1 MNPDA
6 SAGHAGPD
14 ARSDCLVRVWKP
26 ALGEAPA
33 VIVRSKVASMYGPAI
48 RALLI
53 ETRATLGADDVSIE
67 IDDQGALPWTLM
79 ARLETAIVRLR
90 PETPASAPS
99 PPAFAGAGLAFA
111 GAGLAFAGAGLT
123 RSADRG
129 HGLRRS
135 RLYLPGDAPKFFI
148 NAGLHRPD
156 AIILD
161 LEDAVA
167 PAEKDAAR
175 ILVRNAL
182 RSVDFYGADRMV
194 RVNALP
200 VGFADIAALAPHGVD
215 VFVLP
220 KVESAEAVA
229 AAHACIQ
236 RAGASSGL
244 LATIETARGVLR
256 AAEIAAAPGV
266 VAMTLGLEDYAAD
279 IGATRTRDG
288 RESAWARGQV
298 LNAARA
304 AGVQPLGSVYADID
318 DADGFMAW
326 ARDEQQMGFEGVA
339 CLHPR
344 QIALAHKAFAPGPDE
359 VAKAERI
366 VAAYDEALAAGVGA
380 IAVDGRM
387 VDAPVAA
394 RARKVLARHAAGG
407 GGR

>member
-1 MNPDA
+1 MQMQRVLSEA

-14 ARSDCLVRVWKP
+14 ARSDCRVRVWQPKP
-26 ALGEAPA
+26 GVAPE

-48 RALLI
+48 RALLT
-53 ETRATLGADDVSIE
+53 ETRATLGADDLSIE

-79 ARLETAIVRLR
+79 ARLEAAVLRLR
-90 PETPASAPS
+90 PETRATAPS
-99 PPAFAGAGLAFA
+99 PLAGAG
-111 GAGLAFAGAGLT
+111 
-123 RSADRG
+123 SAA
-129 HGLRRS
+129 HGPHLRRS

-182 RSVDFYGADRMV
+182 RSVDFHGAERMV

-200 VGFADIAALAPHGVD
+200 LGLEDVDALLDCGVD

-220 KVESAEAVA
+220 KVEAADQVA
-229 AAHACIQ
+229 AVHARIVQ
-236 RAGASSGL
+236 AGARAGL
-244 LATIETARGVLR
+244 LATIETARGVLH

-266 VAMTLGLEDYAAD
+266 VALTLGLEDYATD

-288 RESAWARGQV
+288 RESAWARGQI

-318 DADGFMAW
+318 DTDGFLAW
-326 ARDEQQMGFEGVA
+326 ARTEQQMGFEGVA

-344 QIALAHKAFAPGPDE
+344 QIALAHHAFAPSPEE
-359 VAKAERI
+359 VARASRI
-366 VAAYDEALAAGVGA
+366 VAAYDEALAAGMGA

-394 RARKVLARHAAGG
+394 RARKVLARQAAGG
-407 GGR
+407 DAP

>member
-1 MNPDA
+1 MNPTEA
-6 SAGHAGPD
+6 SAGHRGPD
-14 ARSDCLVRVWKP
+14 TRSDCWVRVWRP
-26 ALGEAPA
+26 EPGQAPE
-33 VIVRSKVASMYGPAI
+33 VIVRSKVGSMYGPAI
-48 RALLI
+48 RALLV
-53 ETRATLGADDVSIE
+53 ETRTTLGADDLSIE

-79 ARLETAIVRLR
+79 ARLETAIQRLR
-90 PETPASAPS
+90 PDTRATAPS
-99 PPAFAGAGLAFA
+99 PDAGSGE
-111 GAGLAFAGAGLT
+111 
-123 RSADRG
+123 RRP
-129 HGLRRS
+129 HLRRS

-182 RSVDFYGADRMV
+182 RSVDFHGAERMV
-194 RVNALP
+194 RINALP
-200 VGFADIAALAPHGVD
+200 AGLADIAELAPHGVD

-220 KVESAEAVA
+220 KVELAEAVG

-236 RAGASSGL
+236 QAGATSGL
-244 LATIETARGVLR
+244 LATIETARGVLH
-256 AAEIAAAPGV
+256 AAEIAVAPGV
-266 VAMTLGLEDYAAD
+266 IAMTLGLEDYAAD
-279 IGATRTRDG
+279 IGATRSQDG

-304 AGVQPLGSVYADID
+304 AGVQPLSSVYADID
-318 DADGFMAW
+318 DTDGFLAW
-326 ARDEQQMGFEGVA
+326 ARAEQEMGFEGVA

-344 QIALAHKAFAPGPDE
+344 QVALAHQAFAPSSDE
-359 VAKAERI
+359 VARASRI
-366 VAAYDEALAAGVGA
+366 VEAFEAGLVAGLGA

-394 RARKVLARHAAGG
+394 RARKVLARQAAGG
-407 GGR
+407 VS

>member
-1 MNPDA
+1 MTLEVM
-6 SAGHAGPD
+6 AGHRGPD
-14 ARSDCLVRVWKP
+14 ARSDCWVRVWRP
-26 ALGEAPA
+26 APGQAPE
-33 VIVRSKVASMYGPAI
+33 VILRSKVASMYGPAI

-53 ETRATLGADDVSIE
+53 ETRTVLGADDLSIE
-67 IDDQGALPWTLM
+67 VDDKGALPYTLM
-79 ARLETAIVRLR
+79 ARLETAVRRLR
-90 PETPASAPS
+90 PETLATALS
-99 PPAFAGAGLAFA
+99 PVLA
-111 GAGLAFAGAGLT
+111 
-123 RSADRG
+123 RSAE
-129 HGLRRS
+129 HGPHLRRS

-182 RSVDFYGADRMV
+182 RSVDFYAAERMV

-200 VGFADIAALAPHGVD
+200 AGLADIAALAPHGVD

-229 AAHACIQ
+229 AAHACIRQ
-236 RAGASSGL
+236 AGATSGL
-244 LATIETARGVLR
+244 LATIETATGVLR

-279 IGATRTRDG
+279 IGATRTREG
-288 RESAWARGQV
+288 RESAWARGQI

-304 AGVQPLGSVYADID
+304 AGVQPLSSVYADID
-318 DADGFMAW
+318 DADGFLAW
-326 ARDEQQMGFEGVA
+326 ARGEQQLGFEGVA

-344 QIALAHKAFAPGPDE
+344 QVALAHRAFAPTSED
-359 VAKAERI
+359 VARASRI
-366 VAAYDEALAAGVGA
+366 VDAYEAGLAAGIGA

-394 RARKVLARHAAGG
+394 RARKVLARQTAGG
-407 GGR
+407 G

>member
-1 MNPDA
+1 MKPEG

-14 ARSDCLVRVWKP
+14 ARSDCRVRVWRP
-26 ALGEAPA
+26 EPGVAPE

-48 RALLI
+48 RALLL
-53 ETRATLGADDVSIE
+53 ETRTTLGADDLSIE

-79 ARLETAIVRLR
+79 ARLEAAVGRLR
-90 PETPASAPS
+90 PETRATAPS
-99 PPAFAGAGLAFA
+99 PLAGAGPDA
-111 GAGLAFAGAGLT
+111 
-123 RSADRG
+123 RKP
-129 HGLRRS
+129 HLRRS

-167 PAEKDAAR
+167 TAEKDAAR

-182 RSVDFYGADRMV
+182 RSVDFHGAERMV

-200 VGFADIAALAPHGVD
+200 AGLADIAALAPHGVD

-236 RAGASSGL
+236 QAGASSGL

-266 VAMTLGLEDYAAD
+266 LAMTLGLEDYAAD
-279 IGATRTRDG
+279 IGATRSRDG

-304 AGVQPLGSVYADID
+304 AGVQPLGSVYAEID
-318 DADGFMAW
+318 DAEGVLTW
-326 ARDEQQMGFEGVA
+326 ARGEQQMGFEGVA

-344 QIALAHKAFAPGPDE
+344 QVALAHQAFAPTPDE

-366 VAAYDEALAAGVGA
+366 IAAYDQALAAGLGA
-380 IAVDGRM
+380 ISVDGRM

-394 RARKVLARHAAGG
+394 RARKVLARHGARGAT
-407 GGR
+407 

>member
-1 MNPDA
+1 MTFEA
-6 SAGHAGPD
+6 TAGHCGPE
-14 ARSDCLVRVWKP
+14 ARSDCWVRVWRP
-26 ALGEAPA
+26 EPGTAPE
-33 VIVRSKVASMYGPAI
+33 VTVRSKVASMYGPSIHAQ
-48 RALLI
+48 LI
-53 ETRATLGADDVSIE
+53 ETRTTLGADDLSIE
-67 IDDQGALPWTLM
+67 IDDQGALPYTLM
-79 ARLETAIVRLR
+79 ARLEAAVRRLR
-90 PETPASAPS
+90 PETRASALSP
-99 PPAFAGAGLAFA
+99 PPAFAGAGLV
-111 GAGLAFAGAGLT
+111 
-123 RSADRG
+123 RSAERG

-156 AIILD
+156 AVILD

-182 RSVDFYGADRMV
+182 LSVDFCGAERMV

-200 VGFADIAALAPHGVD
+200 AGLADIAELAPHGVD

-220 KVESAEAVA
+220 KVESADAVA

-236 RAGASSGL
+236 QAYAASGL
-244 LATIETARGVLR
+244 LVTIETAKGVLQ

-266 VAMTLGLEDYAAD
+266 VALNLGLEDYAAD

-304 AGVQPLGSVYADID
+304 AGVQPLASVYADID
-318 DADGFMAW
+318 DADGFLAW
-326 ARDEQQMGFEGVA
+326 ARGEQRMGFEGVA

-344 QIALAHKAFAPGPDE
+344 QVALAHRAFAPTPEE
-359 VAKAERI
+359 VALASRI
-366 VAAYDEALAAGVGA
+366 VEAFEAGLAAGVGA

-394 RARKVLARHAAGG
+394 RARRALARNV
-407 GGR
+407 

>member
-1 MNPDA
+1 MTNTHQTPFEA
-6 SAGHAGPD
+6 TAGHAGPD
-14 ARSDCLVRVWKP
+14 ARSDCQVRVWRP
-26 ALGEAPA
+26 EPGVAPE
-33 VIVRSKVASMYGPAI
+33 VILRSKVASMYGPAI
-48 RALLI
+48 RALLL
-53 ETRATLGADDVSIE
+53 ETRARLDADDLAIE
-67 IDDQGALPWTLM
+67 IDDLGALPWTLM
-79 ARLETAIVRLR
+79 ARLEAAVLRLR
-90 PETPASAPS
+90 PETRATAPS
-99 PPAFAGAGLAFA
+99 PLAGAG
-111 GAGLAFAGAGLT
+111 
-123 RSADRG
+123 SAAPG
-129 HGLRRS
+129 PHLRRS
-135 RLYLPGDAPKFFI
+135 RLYLPGDAPKLFI

-182 RSVDFYGADRMV
+182 RSVDFHGAERMV

-200 VGFADIAALAPHGVD
+200 AGLADITALAPHGVD

-236 RAGASSGL
+236 QAGATSGL
-244 LATIETARGVLR
+244 LATIETAKGVLR
-256 AAEIAAAPGV
+256 AAEIAAAPGA

-279 IGATRTRDG
+279 IGAIRTHDG
-288 RESAWARGQV
+288 RESAWARGQI

-318 DADGFMAW
+318 DADGFLAW
-326 ARDEQQMGFEGVA
+326 ARGEQEMGFEGVA

-344 QIALAHKAFAPGPDE
+344 QIALAHLAFSPNPEE
-359 VAKAERI
+359 VAKARRI
-366 VAAYDEALAAGVGA
+366 VTAYDEALASGLGA

-394 RARKVLARHAAGG
+394 RARKILARHGAGG
-407 GGR
+407 AT

>member
-1 MNPDA
+1 MTQTPLSSTEA

-14 ARSDCLVRVWKP
+14 ARSDCRVRVWRP
-26 ALGEAPA
+26 EPGVAPE
-33 VIVRSKVASMYGPAI
+33 VIVRSKVAAMYGPAI
-48 RALLI
+48 RALLLA
-53 ETRATLGADDVSIE
+53 TRTTLGADDLSIE

-79 ARLETAIVRLR
+79 ARIEAALHRLR
-90 PETPASAPS
+90 PEASASAPS
-99 PPAFAGAGLAFA
+99 PALGPLPN
-111 GAGLAFAGAGLT
+111 
-123 RSADRG
+123 RG

-156 AIILD
+156 AVILD

-182 RSVDFYGADRMV
+182 RSVDYHGAERMV

-200 VGFADIAALAPHGVD
+200 AGLADISALAAHGVD
-215 VFVLP
+215 VFVIP

-229 AAHACIQ
+229 TAQACIKQ
-236 RAGASSGL
+236 AGATSGL
-244 LATIETARGVLR
+244 LATIETARGVMR
-256 AAEIAAAPGV
+256 ATEIAAASGV

-279 IGATRTRDG
+279 IGATRSRDG
-288 RESAWARGQV
+288 RESAWARGHI

-318 DADGFMAW
+318 DADGFVTW
-326 ARDEQQMGFEGVA
+326 ARAEQQMGFEGVA

-344 QIALAHKAFAPGPDE
+344 QVALAHQAFAPTPDE
-359 VAKAERI
+359 VARAARI
-366 VAAYDEALAAGVGA
+366 VAAFDEALAAGVGA

-394 RARKVLARHAAGG
+394 RARKVLARMAAG
-407 GGR
+407 RNAS